1 MHEKLCFLFCIQQIL
16 LLELEQTQQNI
27 EQENRLTILW
37 NSHHELYLY
46 KHIAFSVSCGYLN
59 HFWKKYR

>member
-1 MHEKLCFLFCIQQIL
+1 MLFILYSTNDNLNL

-46 KHIAFSVSCGYLN
+46 KRIAFSVSCGYLN